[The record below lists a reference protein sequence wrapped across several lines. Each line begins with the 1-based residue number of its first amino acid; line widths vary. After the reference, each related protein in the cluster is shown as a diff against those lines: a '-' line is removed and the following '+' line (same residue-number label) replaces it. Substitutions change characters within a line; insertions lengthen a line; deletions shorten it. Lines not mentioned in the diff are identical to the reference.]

1 MELDEFMPQ
10 FYDLYIFYGS
20 VDLFL
25 SFVFDWKACQKC
37 RGA

>member
-10 FYDLYIFYGS
+10 FYDFYGS
-20 VDLFL
+20 VDLFW